1 MQRLLSREGVTGRK
15 RGVKPPPIASP
26 AVAYNEIMEHHN
38 HDRSAAERA
47 FRESLERLRETLE
60 NPPPKQAASE
70 VPPSPANEA
79 ELWEDAIDDIERFLN
94 ARHPQDSDS
103 E

>member
-1 MQRLLSREGVTGRK
+1 
-15 RGVKPPPIASP
+15 
-26 AVAYNEIMEHHN
+26 MEHHK

-60 NPPPKQAASE
+60 TPKKAASDVPPP
-70 VPPSPANEA
+70 VSPANEA